1 MDHVGDGQPPAGDAS
16 PDLPTEIEWSYRPA
30 QDAYPDLPTE
40 IERPYQPAHDAR
52 PYLPTEI
59 EWPHKPA
66 EDARPPAHGAR
77 PPAHGARPPADD
89 ARPYP
94 PATHAGSAY
103 QATHTGSGEPAVA
116 RPSYTPSHARPAD
129 QPARADQSARA
140 GRPDPAPE
148 LTRYGPGVPAIPP
161 TGAAQT
167 AERIWVTGRPDQPP
181 RRPRRW
187 RGLAGAALTVILLAA
202 SAVLL
207 FLRFHHAPFD
217 VTSVKI
223 TQRTQSGCG
232 VNVTGQINTNGAAGT
247 VSYQW
252 LFQPD
257 QQAPQP
263 LSQSVVAGH
272 NTVYVTV
279 AVQGSGHGSASR
291 RVTLQVLGPDRQTAS
306 TSVVLRC

>member
-40 IERPYQPAHDAR
+40 IERPHQPAQDAR
-52 PYLPTEI
+52 PDLPTEI
-59 EWPHKPA
+59 ERPYQPA
-66 EDARPPAHGAR
+66 QDARPPAHGAR
-77 PPAHGARPPADD
+77 APAHGARPPAED
-89 ARPYP
+89 ARSYP

-103 QATHTGSGEPAVA
+103 QATHTGPGEPLVA
-116 RPSYTPSHARPAD
+116 RPSYAPSHARP
-129 QPARADQSARA
+129 ADQSARA

-148 LTRYGPGVPAIPP
+148 LTRYGPGVPATPP

-217 VTSVKI
+217 VTAVKI

-291 RVTLQVLGPDRQTAS
+291 VVTLQVLGPDRRTAS
-306 TSVVLRC
+306 ASVVLRC